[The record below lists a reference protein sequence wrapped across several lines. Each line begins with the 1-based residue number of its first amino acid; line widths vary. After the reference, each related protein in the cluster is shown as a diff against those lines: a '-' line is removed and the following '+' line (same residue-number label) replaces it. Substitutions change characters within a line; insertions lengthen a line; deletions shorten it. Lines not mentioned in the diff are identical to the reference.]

1 MARKK
6 KKVLRNLGKF
16 LKEPRKDLSFQKR
29 LDIDP
34 QHSTKSGFAGLY
46 ETALRRFK
54 TVIYTLT
61 LLPVYFLGSV
71 CIGLA
76 LVPGILFFESVHG
89 YFRHEPSFIKYPA
102 WGIAIAISYFLY
114 GFTLIFLI
122 PALNKLLRTTP
133 RPCRG
138 VYYSIDF
145 LKWFVH
151 NSLTYIVRYTF
162 LEFITPTPFNLLFF
176 KMMGM
181 KIGRGT
187 QINSSHISDPGLI
200 ELGVRATI
208 GGSATICAH
217 YGMGGFLVIA
227 PVKIG
232 NDATIG
238 LRATIL
244 GGVEIGDHA
253 KVMPNS
259 VVLPKTII
267 PAGETW
273 GGVPAVKIQPK
284 TEPSSS

>member
-1 MARKK
+1 MAKK
-6 KKVLRNLGKF
+6 KRVLRSLSKF
-16 LKEPRKDLSFQKR
+16 LKEPPQDMSSSKR
-29 LDIDP
+29 VDTDP
-34 QHSTKSGFAGLY
+34 QHSVKTGFAGVY

-54 TVIYTLT
+54 TVIYALT
-61 LLPVYFLGSV
+61 LVPIYAIGSI

-76 LVPGILFFESVHG
+76 LVPGILFFDTI
-89 YFRHEPSFIKYPA
+89 RRSFQLQPAYIQYPA

-114 GFTLIFLI
+114 GFTLIFLV
-122 PALNKLLRTTP
+122 PALNRLLRTTP

-138 VYYSIDF
+138 VYYSLDF

-151 NSLTYIVRYTF
+151 NGLTYVVRYTF
-162 LEFITPTPFNLLFF
+162 LEFITPSPYNLLFY

-181 KIGRGT
+181 KIGKGT

-200 ELGVRATI
+200 ELGTRTTI

-244 GGVEIGDHA
+244 GGVEIGDGA
-253 KVMPNS
+253 KVLPNS
-259 VVLPKTII
+259 VVLPKTVI

-273 GGVPAVKIQPK
+273 GGVPAAKMPDK
-284 TEPSSS
+284 K